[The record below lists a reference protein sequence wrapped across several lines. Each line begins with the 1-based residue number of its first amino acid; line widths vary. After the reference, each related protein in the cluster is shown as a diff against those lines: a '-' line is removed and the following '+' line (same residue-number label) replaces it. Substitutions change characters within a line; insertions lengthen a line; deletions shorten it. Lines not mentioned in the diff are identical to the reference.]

1 MIYMKVYSHRGES
14 TYACENTMSAFYLA
28 EFVKSDGIE
37 CDIRKTRD
45 DILVIIHDKS
55 IDRTSSKSGN
65 VSDYTYEELLEFDFG
80 NSKFHGEKIVRL
92 DEFLKY
98 FSQKK
103 MHIFLEI
110 KEEGY
115 ESKIVNIVKKYNN
128 EYITLISF
136 KYEILEKIRA
146 ISNALNLGWLTYD
159 FSQRVLQK
167 CKNIKLNQVLVM
179 SISLQKSEVKILHD
193 EGFIVTAWGV
203 INKADI
209 SRLYKIGV
217 DRIIYDSGY
226 DAKKVIKELES
237 E

>member
-1 MIYMKVYSHRGES
+1 M
-14 TYACENTMSAFYLA
+14 
-28 EFVKSDGIE
+28 
-37 CDIRKTRD
+37 
-45 DILVIIHDKS
+45 
-55 IDRTSSKSGN
+55 
-65 VSDYTYEELLEFDFG
+65 
-80 NSKFHGEKIVRL
+80 
-92 DEFLKY
+92 
-98 FSQKK
+98 
-103 MHIFLEI
+103 
-110 KEEGY
+110 
-115 ESKIVNIVKKYNN
+115 
-128 EYITLISF
+128 ISF

-179 SISLQKSEVKILHD
+179 SIGLQKSEVKTLHD

-203 INKADI
+203 INKTDI